1 MPSKVH
7 VSRAKIDQF
16 TFIVRLPPG
25 CAITSSWLEE
35 QQQAIL
41 DLQPSLLK
49 SKNLTIRMIER
60 FSHDRA
66 ELCCQ
71 HRKLN
76 PLVIRK
82 LFEDIQLECTTRM
95 TPFKTSPTAPKDLAI
110 QQWRKRVIGINS
122 LWTEKETFYHLHQ
135 AEKGDPIHQQVKGD
149 CEACI
154 LATIGGDQQ
163 MLMDLYICANSRGR
177 LDRRG
182 QPICHMIE
190 GWLDAMGILEHIYET
205 TKPFYRLI
213 RSERARMQRERH
225 AERRVKNRERPST
238 APERPPRPDERQK
251 MNDDAAE
258 DEKSEIIDLYIKR
271 LSAMNG
277 QIPYN
282 KQPNDSRL
290 SLHPAIRSHI
300 GFDASTG
307 KYSRVNPDEVPHIP
321 QLPPQHRENA
331 GLGRS
336 NTVISRDSRND
347 PGAYEVFRSDSPVS
361 DDSRNNS
368 PDRNRHRKESKDDD
382 QYSGSAYSR
391 PSADQ
396 QPYDSGYQESS
407 SIPSPRD
414 RDHELNLRMNPTNA
428 DIGGPRSPTS
438 PEMVKKK
445 KGYRRN
451 PPAADVQRNRQ
462 DAYSNLVGM
471 PSAYEFAAA
480 QQKLKTLYEFEPDSE
495 DERKVEKTKV

>member
-7 VSRAKIDQF
+7 VSRAQIDQF
-16 TFIVRLPPG
+16 TSIVRLPPG

-41 DLQPSLLK
+41 HLQPSLLK
-49 SKNLTIRMIER
+49 SKNLAIRMIER

-66 ELCCQ
+66 ELCYQ

-82 LFEDIQLECTTRM
+82 LFECIQLECTTRM
-95 TPFKTSPTAPKDLAI
+95 TPFENSSSAPKDFAI
-110 QQWRKRVIGINS
+110 QQWRKRVISINS
-122 LWTEKETFYHLHQ
+122 LWTEEETFYHVHQ
-135 AEKGDPIHQQVKGD
+135 AKSGDPIHQQVKGD
-149 CEACI
+149 CEACL

-163 MLMDLYICANSRGR
+163 MLMDLYTCANSRGR
-177 LDRRG
+177 LDRRD

-213 RSERARMQRERH
+213 RSERARMQRERR
-225 AERRVKNRERPST
+225 AERRLKNRGRPST
-238 APERPPRPDERQK
+238 APERPQRPEERQK
-251 MNDDAAE
+251 MDDDAAE

-307 KYSRVNPDEVPHIP
+307 KYSRVNPHEVPHIP
-321 QLPPQHRENA
+321 PIPPQHRANA
-331 GLGRS
+331 GFGRS
-336 NTVISRDSRND
+336 NTCISRDSRND
-347 PGAYEVFRSDSPVS
+347 TGAYAVFRPDSPVS
-361 DDSRNNS
+361 DDSCNN
-368 PDRNRHRKESKDDD
+368 PPGRNRHRQKSKDDG

-407 SIPSPRD
+407 SIRSPRD
-414 RDHELNLRMNPTNA
+414 RDHELNLRLNPTHA
-428 DIGGPRSPTS
+428 DIGGPRSPTL
-438 PEMVKKK
+438 PEMVKRK
-445 KGYRRN
+445 KGHRRD
-451 PPAADVQRNRQ
+451 PPAADVQSNRQ
-462 DAYSNLVGM
+462 D
-471 PSAYEFAAA
+471 
-480 QQKLKTLYEFEPDSE
+480 
-495 DERKVEKTKV
+495 RKSVV